1 MNAVPLPDALPL
13 PGPVWLFEFLLHLTF
28 VLHLLAMNFLLGGSI
43 IAVVE
48 RLRARRAPGTS
59 VGAAGSAVDPHFAL
73 ARWIETKLPV
83 AMSVTVTLGVAP
95 LLFVQALYGHLFY
108 SSSVLMAWPWL
119 SVIGLL
125 LVTYSLVYR
134 LSFGGDSIGGTQKI
148 LALLISFGLLTIAF
162 LYVNNM
168 TLSIRPEAWATKYL
182 ARPNGTSLNVD
193 DPTFWPRLLHFVTAA
208 LAVMGMVLAV
218 VGARRAQKGDEE
230 GRSWLRL
237 GAVWFVVP
245 TLFQFVSGLWWLLR
259 LDRAV
264 MMQFMG
270 QDMVMTLVFMASIF
284 LPIFALVM
292 IALSIKAERPF
303 GLVHGS
309 AHLLLLA
316 IVGMVLVRHGVRVAT
331 LEPIFTTDT
340 LQILPMWSVFA
351 IFAVLLVVAL
361 VTTAWMVAQIA
372 RAPRAS

>member
-1 MNAVPLPDALPL
+1 MTGTPVADALPL

-28 VLHLLAMNFLLGGSI
+28 VLHLLAMNFLLGGSL
-43 IAVVE
+43 IAVIE
-48 RLRARRAPGTS
+48 RLRAKRTS
-59 VGAAGSAVDPHFAL
+59 GGAAPDPHYAV
-73 ARWIETKLPV
+73 ARWIETKLP
-83 AMSVTVTLGVAP
+83 ATMAFTVTLGVAP

-125 LVTYSLVYR
+125 LVVYTLVYR
-134 LSFGGDSIGGTQKI
+134 LSFGGDTLGTTQKLVALTVSIG
-148 LALLISFGLLTIAF
+148 LLVIAF

-168 TLSIRPEAWATKYL
+168 TLAIRPEVWAAKYF

-208 LAVMGMVLAV
+208 LAVAGMVLAV
-218 VGARRAQKGDEE
+218 VGAKRIQKGDEE
-230 GRSWLRL
+230 GRTWLRL
-237 GAVWFVVP
+237 GALWFVVP
-245 TLFQFVSGLWWLLR
+245 TLFQFAWGLWWLLG

-270 QDMVMTLVFMASIF
+270 QDLVMTVVFMVSIF

-309 AHLLLLA
+309 AHLLLLT
-316 IVGMVLVRHGVRVAT
+316 IIGMVLVRHGVRVAT
-331 LEPIFTTDT
+331 LEPVFHTDS
-340 LQILPMWSVFA
+340 LEIVPMWSVFA
-351 IFAVLLVVAL
+351 LFAVLLVVAL
-361 VTTAWMVAQIA
+361 ATTAWMVVQIV
-372 RAPRAS
+372 RAPREA